1 MVKLTYTG
9 TVLLWYQ
16 AVLSSALAV
25 RDGSRPTATIDSGIL
40 IGASVSEPTVSSTV
54 NRFLGIPYA
63 KPPTRWKLPEKPDSW
78 QDARDASHFGNACYQ
93 QLLSNAKNAELLKEY
108 FNTPPASVPDSEDCL
123 YLNVFAPEAAHPP
136 TASSTGSNKPVMFW
150 IHGGTDSSGTAALP
164 QYDGTNLAGNQDVIV
179 VTINYRLNLFGFPT
193 SPDIPQAER
202 NLGLH
207 DQRLALDWV
216 QRNIQSFG
224 GDPSRV
230 TLFGQSSGARSVDNL
245 ITAPP
250 NPVPF
255 AAAILQSTEPELAT
269 ADRDKE
275 KAAWDTLLSDADC
288 NSAAD
293 KLECMR
299 QIPATDLVAI
309 AEAKGLSFTASPD
322 GGVTF
327 ANSMPGKRAASF
339 IDHKAIARV
348 PLLIGSNADEASPFL
363 TGGVTLDELM
373 AGFLGATTAK
383 LFLATF
389 RPRYK
394 GFPSPE
400 KRDETLVTDFIYTCP
415 TARLARDSNFVGIPT
430 WRYFYNAS
438 FANTELFPGSG
449 AYHSAEIRP
458 IFAYYPKESA
468 TPFENDN
475 SRVIQKSWADFAK
488 NPAGGPGWDSAPSV
502 QLLGGGATPGEDD
515 QNRVVSATV
524 AASVVDS
531 RCGLYKS
538 IYDAIQTSG
547 VMRDAIDTALSQ
559 NTQNTRQS
567 RE

>member
-16 AVLSSALAV
+16 AALSSALAV
-25 RDGSRPTATIDSGIL
+25 RDNGRPTATIDSGIL

-54 NRFLGIPYA
+54 NQFLGIPYA

-78 QDARDASHFGNACYQ
+78 QDARDASQFGNACHQ
-93 QLLSNAKNAELLKEY
+93 QLLSGAKNAELLNKY

-123 YLNVFAPEAAHPP
+123 YLNVFAPEAARPG
-136 TASSTGSNKPVMFW
+136 SSKPVMFW
-150 IHGGTDSSGTAALP
+150 IHGGTDASGTAALP

-224 GDPSRV
+224 GDPNRV

-250 NPVPF
+250 DPVPF
-255 AAAILQSTEPELAT
+255 AAAILQSTEPELST
-269 ADRDKE
+269 ADRDQE

-288 NSAAD
+288 KSAAD
-293 KLECMR
+293 KLGCMR
-299 QIPATDLVAI
+299 QIPASALVDI
-309 AEAKGLSFTASPD
+309 AEARGLSFTASPD

-339 IDHKAIARV
+339 IDRKAIARV

-363 TGGVTLDELM
+363 TGGVTLDEIM
-373 AGFLGATTAK
+373 TGFLGAATAK
-383 LFLATF
+383 LFLATY

-400 KRDETLVTDFIYTCP
+400 KRDETLITDFIYTCP
-415 TARLARDSNFVGIPT
+415 AARLAGDSKFVRIPT

-438 FANTELFPGSG
+438 FADTELFPGSG

-458 IFAYYPKESA
+458 IFAFYPEESA
-468 TPFENDN
+468 TPFEKDN
-475 SRVIQKSWADFAK
+475 SRVIQKAWANFAR
-488 NPAGGPGWDSAPSV
+488 NPAAGPGWDSAPSV
-502 QLLGGGATPGEDD
+502 QLLGGGATPGEND
-515 QNRVVSATV
+515 QNRVVSTTV
-524 AASVVDS
+524 EANVVDS

-547 VMRDAIDTALSQ
+547 IMRDAVDTALRQ
-559 NTQNTRQS
+559 NIRQN